1 MSERD
6 NLVVRFVKTPPPGP
20 LAADVFSWEKEPLAE
35 LQDGEILV
43 RHIYLSIDAG
53 SRAQLDERTGYVIH
67 ASAGKVM
74 MGAGAV
80 AEVVESRHEQWRA
93 GDVLAVAYACW
104 QSYQVIRPDTETLFR
119 VDPTVAPIAMHLGAL
134 GWVGFTAFIG
144 IFEVGKPLAG
154 ETVLV
159 SAAAGATG
167 SLAGQFAKISG
178 ARVVGIAGG
187 AQKCALVKEQFG
199 FDDCIDYKR
208 GDIGESIAGACPE
221 GVDVYYDNVGGEIQR
236 AAFAHMNTFGR
247 VALCGQVTQYSG
259 EGAAPGPNLMVA
271 VRQRLTVRG
280 FLVSDHLERRE
291 EFVEAAS
298 RWYREGRLQHQVT
311 VTQGLEN
318 IHEAINSLTLGH
330 NLGKQLCQVADE
342 PAH

>member
-20 LAADVFSWEKEPLAE
+20 LTADVFCWEQEPLPE

-53 SRAQLDERTGYVIH
+53 SRAQLDESTGYVIH
-67 ASAGKVM
+67 ASAGNVM

-80 AEVVESRHEQWRA
+80 SEVVESRHEQWQP
-93 GDVLAVAYACW
+93 GDLLSLAHVRW
-104 QSYQVIRPDTETLFR
+104 QNYQLIRPDAEMVFR
-119 VDPTVAPIAMHLGAL
+119 IEPSVGPIAMHLGLL
-134 GWVGFTAFIG
+134 GWVGFTAYIG
-144 IFEVGKPLAG
+144 IFEVGKPRAG

-167 SLAGQFAKISG
+167 SLAGQFAKIAG

-187 AQKCALVKEQFG
+187 AQKCALVKAQFG
-199 FDDCIDYKR
+199 FDECIDYR
-208 GDIGESIAGACPE
+208 AGDIGDNIAAACPD
-221 GVDVYYDNVGGEIQR
+221 GVDVYYDNVGGEIQQ

-259 EGAAPGPNLMVA
+259 EGEAPGPNLMVA
-271 VRQRLTVRG
+271 VRQRLTIRG
-280 FLVSDHLERRE
+280 FLVSDHLDRRE
-291 EFVEAAS
+291 EFVQAAG
-298 RWYREGRLQHQVT
+298 RWYREGKLQHQVT
-311 VTQGLEN
+311 ITKGLEN
-318 IHEAINSLTLGH
+318 IHEAINSLTLGR
-330 NLGKQLCQVADE
+330 NLGKQLCQLADE
-342 PAH
+342 PAQ